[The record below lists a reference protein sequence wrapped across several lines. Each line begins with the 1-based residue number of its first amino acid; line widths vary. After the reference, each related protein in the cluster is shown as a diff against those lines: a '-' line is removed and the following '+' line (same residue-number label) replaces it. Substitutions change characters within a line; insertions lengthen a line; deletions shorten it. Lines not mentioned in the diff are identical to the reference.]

1 MISRIKQFVKNL
13 FVLPSFKL
21 PKPKLSMPNLSFL
34 VPTIRKPRIRIRT
47 PRIRIPFPRIGIP
60 FHVIGTVLGA
70 INTTLLVLAG
80 VIGLAVSFI
89 NQNQI
94 GNVIHWLSP
103 LLPLRLENIL
113 WTGAWLNVTDQFVF
127 DYIMIA
133 QSNFVWTISVSVGLI
148 VLGFLIHATNF
159 GAWWRAFKA
168 APMAVIRS
176 PITLYKRVVVFRNW
190 LLNKIEYLNSES
202 QKWKTAFN
210 IAKSPYSL
218 LRACGFSPQMA
229 IGLLAVGSTA
239 GAGVAVNETI
249 LADRS
254 FSNGDSGIYAAPAQN
269 PSPTLEQTMAWRQ
282 ENKEDNTLRIVLGTT
297 PVREIKIEN
306 VTVGTVFTG
315 GAVPSSAHT
324 SAGGTAAT
332 STAILIGGTVI
343 SGGTSTFLEVGELL
357 IEKSK
362 CTYMYFDNITA
373 HTINVIGNA
382 SDGQSIN
389 QTPGTSRMRAI
400 GGGHH
405 QAEAMVT
412 SGGSYDRIHIDAPTT
427 AVNGKIDKLTLSN
440 LYTEGGSCVFDRMK
454 IGTLTINLNEIGGGG
469 NAGAAD
475 GFASK
480 EFKINQTVTAAN
492 WNVSDNVEVSIGA
505 PTVTVTN
512 E

>member
-1 MISRIKQFVKNL
+1 MIRRIKRFAKRNL
-13 FVLPSFKL
+13 YF
-21 PKPKLSMPNLSFL
+21 
-34 VPTIRKPRIRIRT
+34 RT
-47 PRIRIPFPRIGIP
+47 PRIRNPFSKVRIP
-60 FHVIGTVLGA
+60 FHGIGTVLGA
-70 INTTLLVLAG
+70 INTTLLVFAG
-80 VIGLAVSFI
+80 AIGLAASLI

-103 LLPLRLENIL
+103 ILPFKLENIL

-127 DYIMIA
+127 DGIMAA
-133 QSNFVWTISVSVGLI
+133 QANFALTIGVSIGLI
-148 VLGFLIHATNF
+148 VLGFMLHATNF
-159 GAWWRAFKA
+159 AAWWRAFKA
-168 APMAVIRS
+168 APMAVIKS
-176 PITLYKRVVVFRNW
+176 PITFYKKVTVWRDWIFA
-190 LLNKIEYLNSES
+190 KIEYLNSES

-210 IAKSPYSL
+210 VAKSPYSL

-229 IGLLAVGSTA
+229 IGLLAIGGTA
-239 GAGVAVNETI
+239 GTGVVVNETV

-269 PSPTLEQTMAWRQ
+269 PDPTLEQTMAWRQ
-282 ENKEDNTLRIVLGTT
+282 EYKEDNTLRVVMGTT

-306 VTVGTVFTG
+306 VTVGSVFTG
-315 GAVPSSAHT
+315 GAVPSSAYT
-324 SAGGTAAT
+324 ASGGTAA
-332 STAILIGGTVI
+332 SATAVLIGGSVV
-343 SGGTSTFLEVGELL
+343 SGGTDTFLEVGEML
-357 IEKSK
+357 IEKSR
-362 CTYMYFDNITA
+362 CTTMYFDNITA

-389 QTPGTSRMRAI
+389 QTPGTSRMRAV

-427 AVNGKIDKLTLSN
+427 ATNGKIDKLTLSN
-440 LYTEGGSCVFDRMK
+440 LYTEGGSCSFDRMK
-454 IGTLTINLNEIGGGG
+454 IGTLTIQLNEIGGGG

-475 GFASK
+475 GFNTK
-480 EFKINQTVTAAN
+480 EFKINQSVTAAN

-505 PTVTVTN
+505 PTRTVTN